1 MVHVKIDLS
10 NFPLTL
16 TLCGKMEIFS
26 NLASWAAGSPF
37 QSKGFRRN
45 TLETDFPFVIILV
58 ILAVNHFSVLYLLCF
73 STVVIKSKP
82 ERHPE
87 LHRALFR
94 KAKEYH
100 VSAFEKL
107 LSFSKTT
114 KSHIIACSQKR
125 NNHTNHPFCSRV
137 PFPPVTFPESGLEL
151 NLA

>member
-1 MVHVKIDLS
+1 MARWRYLAIWFLGLQEVLS
-10 NFPLTL
+10 SLKASGETL
-16 TLCGKMEIFS
+16 
-26 NLASWAAGSPF
+26 
-37 QSKGFRRN
+37 

-107 LSFSKTT
+107 LSFSKTPQV
-114 KSHIIACSQKR
+114 SHNCLL
-125 NNHTNHPFCSRV
+125 TE
-137 PFPPVTFPESGLEL
+137 T
-151 NLA
+151 

>member
-1 MVHVKIDLS
+1 MARWRYLAIWFLGLQEVLS
-10 NFPLTL
+10 SLKASGETL
-16 TLCGKMEIFS
+16 
-26 NLASWAAGSPF
+26 
-37 QSKGFRRN
+37 

-107 LSFSKTT
+107 LSFSKTP

-137 PFPPVTFPESGLEL
+137 LFPPVIFPETGLGL